1 MKHLL
6 NGVAI
11 AAALAIAVPA
21 WAQSTPM
28 TPAPKAAAAAPAAA
42 MPAQKHHAVHHST
55 MARHGKMMSKTGG
68 VSTTQNL
75 NREELSRI
83 QGGAV
88 PMAQPMMPSPST
100 HAGPSMGQPMAPPP
114 PR

>member
-11 AAALAIAVPA
+11 AAALAIAIPA

-28 TPAPKAAAAAPAAA
+28 TPAPKAAATAPAAA
-42 MPAQKHHAVHHST
+42 MPAQKHHAVRHHT
-55 MARHGKMMSKTGG
+55 MAHHGRMMSRGAG
-68 VSTTQNL
+68 ASTTQEL
-75 NREELSRI
+75 NRQELSRI
-83 QGGAV
+83 QGGAA
-88 PMAQPMMPSPST
+88 PMA
-100 HAGPSMGQPMAPPP
+100 QPMAPPP